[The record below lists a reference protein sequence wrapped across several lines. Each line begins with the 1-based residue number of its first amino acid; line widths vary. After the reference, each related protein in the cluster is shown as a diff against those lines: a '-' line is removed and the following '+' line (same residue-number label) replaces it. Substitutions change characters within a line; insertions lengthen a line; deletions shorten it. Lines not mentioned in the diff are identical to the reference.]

1 MKLIGAF
8 STIVAALSGTSLV
21 EANGKVLRGS
31 VDNGAIYLKSDSV
44 VNMVVTTTDVD
55 PVASAHEDAE
65 EAVKEA
71 ENAIEAIKI
80 VSDEAGKKAEEAAEE
95 GLQEAA
101 EAVAAAGESAGAAL
115 DADKAAEEAA
125 EEAAEKAVVD
135 AEKVIQETV
144 EAAAEVIHKAFKAEE
159 AEATAADEAADEE
172 IPAED
177 CIVDATSCWDTS
189 DFANYECKSCCNGS
203 GEFGGGLGG
212 GISLGKYCGCIPDQ
226 VACGQDHWGTW
237 LDTHDNCSACCGG
250 STTVDDG
257 AWFDQ
262 HYCAE

>member
-80 VSDEAGKKAEEAAEE
+80 VSDEAGKAAEE

-101 EAVAAAGESAGAAL
+101 EAVAAAGGAAEAAL
-115 DADKAAEEAA
+115 DAAVEAA
-125 EEAAEKAVVD
+125 ADAETAVVD